1 MISASRLAFLQLW
14 REKLRLVIALLGV
27 AFAVI
32 LIFMQL
38 GFQDALFT
46 SAVSVHSRLA
56 ADIVLVSPQSAYLA
70 SMKSFP
76 RRRLQQARAFD
87 GVESVA
93 ALYTILFPWK
103 NPETGAAR
111 DIFVMGFDPS
121 RRVLD
126 IPEVERAQ
134 HLLRMPDVVL
144 FDRASRPEYG
154 PIAARWAPG
163 REIVTEINARKLAV
177 RGLFTL
183 GTSFG
188 IDGTV
193 VMSDQNFARF
203 FPHRT
208 LGHVQIGLVKLEPG
222 ADVER
227 VRAGLAAHLEKDV
240 LVLTK
245 QGYIDREKA
254 YWDSATPIG
263 TVFRFG
269 VVMGLFVG
277 AIIVY
282 QILYADIS
290 DHLAE
295 YATLKAMGYT
305 GRYLIAVVLME
316 ALILAIAG
324 FLPGTAVSAW
334 AYRLTAAQT
343 NLPMRLTS
351 ITGGVVFGLTV
362 VMCWTSALIA
372 IRKLNSAD
380 PAEIF

>member
-1 MISASRLAFLQLW
+1 VISATRLAWLQLW

-46 SAVSVHSRLA
+46 SAVSVHTRLA
-56 ADIVLVSPQSAYLA
+56 GDIILVSPQSAYLA

-76 RRRLQQARAFD
+76 RRRLHQARAFE

-93 ALYTILFPWK
+93 ALYTILFAFK
-103 NPETGAAR
+103 NPETGSAR

-126 IPEVERAQ
+126 NPEIEENRS
-134 HLLRMPDVVL
+134 LLRLPDVVL

-154 PIAARWAPG
+154 PIAAQWGPDHP
-163 REIVTEINARKLAV
+163 ITTEVNQRKLTI
-177 RGLFTL
+177 RGLFTQ

-188 IDGTV
+188 IDGTI
-193 VMSDQNFARF
+193 VMSDQNFMRF

-208 LGHVQIGLVKLEPG
+208 LGHVQIGLIKLKPG
-222 ADVER
+222 ADVEK
-227 VRAGLAAHLEKDV
+227 VRADLDTNLDPDV
-240 LVLTK
+240 IVLTK
-245 QGYIDREKA
+245 QDYIDREKA
-254 YWDSATPIG
+254 YWNSATPIG

-269 VVMGLFVG
+269 VIMGLFVG

-305 GRYLIAVVLME
+305 GRYLVAVVLME

-334 AYRLTAAQT
+334 AYQLTAAQT

-351 ITGGVVFGLTV
+351 VTSGLVFGLTCI
-362 VMCWTSALIA
+362 MCWTSALIA
-372 IRKLNSAD
+372 VRKLSSAD

>member
-1 MISASRLAFLQLW
+1 VISASRLAFLQLW

-56 ADIVLVSPQSAYLA
+56 ADIILISPQSAYLA

-103 NPETGAAR
+103 NPETGTAR
-111 DIFVMGFDPS
+111 DIFVLGFDPS

-126 IPEVERAQ
+126 IPEVEAAQ
-134 HLLRMPDVVL
+134 RRLRMPDVVL

-154 PIAARWAPG
+154 PIAANWAPG
-163 REIVTEINARKLAV
+163 RDITTEMNARKLAV

-193 VMSDQNFARF
+193 VMSDQNFMRF

-208 LGHVQIGLVKLEPG
+208 PAHVQIGLVKLKPG
-222 ADVER
+222 ADVEK
-227 VRAGLAAHLEKDV
+227 VRADLGAHLAKDV
-240 LVLTK
+240 IVLTK
-245 QGYIDREKA
+245 PGYIAREKA

-269 VVMGLFVG
+269 VIMGLFVG

-305 GRYLIAVVLME
+305 GRYLMAVVLME
-316 ALILAIAG
+316 AFILAVAG

-334 AYRLTAAQT
+334 AYQLTAAQT

-351 ITGGVVFGLTV
+351 ITGGLVFGLTLA
-362 VMCWTSALIA
+362 MCWTSALIA
-372 IRKLNSAD
+372 IRKLGSAD

>member
-1 MISASRLAFLQLW
+1 MISAARLALLQLW
-14 REKLRLVIALLGV
+14 REKLRLLIALLGV

-56 ADIVLVSPQSAYLA
+56 ADIVLISPQSAYLA
-70 SMKSFP
+70 SMKPFP
-76 RRRLQQARAFD
+76 RRRLQQARAFE

-93 ALYTILFPWK
+93 ALYTILYPWK

-111 DIFVMGFDPS
+111 DIFIMGFDPT
-121 RRVLD
+121 REVLE
-126 IPEVERAQ
+126 IPEITRLRP
-134 HLLRMPDVVL
+134 LLRLPDVVL

-154 PIAARWAPG
+154 PIAASWAPD
-163 REIVTEINARKLAV
+163 REVSSEVNQRKLVV

-188 IDGTV
+188 IDGTIV
-193 VMSDQNFARF
+193 TSDQNFMRL
-203 FPHRT
+203 FPART
-208 LGHVQIGLVKLEPG
+208 LGHVNVGLVKLKPG
-222 ADVER
+222 ADPEV
-227 VRAGLAAHLEKDV
+227 VRAALEAGLARDV
-240 LVLTK
+240 VVLTK
-245 QGYIDREKA
+245 QGYIDREKD
-254 YWDSATPIG
+254 YWDGATPIG

-269 VVMGLFVG
+269 VIMGLFVG

-305 GRYLIAVVLME
+305 GRYLMAVVLME
-316 ALILAIAG
+316 ALILAVAG

-343 NLPMRLTS
+343 MLPMRLTTVTS
-351 ITGGVVFGLTV
+351 AVVLGLTV

-372 IRKLNSAD
+372 IRKLASAD